1 MPSELTHR
9 VKLRPFT
16 VPNFVL
22 AEGPAYSR
30 IEGPPASMSYRLA
43 DLETETLAA
52 LCDDFRRSVFEKAGK
67 ADPHAK

>member
-1 MPSELTHR
+1 MPEPTHR

-16 VPNFVL
+16 VPNFVM

-30 IEGPPASMSYRLA
+30 IEGPPASMSYRLEELDA
-43 DLETETLAA
+43 ETLAA
-52 LCDDFRRSVFEKAGK
+52 LCDGFRQRVFEKAGK

>member
-1 MPSELTHR
+1 MPEPTHR

-22 AEGPAYSR
+22 VECGSAYSR
-30 IEGPPASMSYRLA
+30 TEGPPASMSYRLA